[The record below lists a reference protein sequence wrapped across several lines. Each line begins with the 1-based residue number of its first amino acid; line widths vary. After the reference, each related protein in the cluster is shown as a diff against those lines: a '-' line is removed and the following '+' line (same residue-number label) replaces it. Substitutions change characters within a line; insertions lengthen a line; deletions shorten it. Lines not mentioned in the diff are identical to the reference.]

1 LSIPASATRSYLAV
15 AEATGKGK
23 LAMPTWYDDP
33 MHALRIDS
41 GEGSFDAYQARP
53 RTQISSPAIVVLHE
67 VFGVNADLR
76 ATCDELAADGFIA
89 ICPELFWRQQPH
101 VDLSVQSQADWE
113 KGVALYT
120 AFDVDAGV
128 RDVEATIA
136 AARTLRGASGRVGVM
151 GYCLGGLLTFLT
163 AARTRV
169 DAAVAFHGART
180 EEFLAETTD
189 IDAPLQ
195 MHLAEEDEFI
205 PKAAQQQIAAALS
218 SNAKFEVFSYTGCR
232 HAFSRHGGAHF
243 DADAASLSRTRVI
256 DFFTRHLT

>member
-1 LSIPASATRSYLAV
+1 MS
-15 AEATGKGK
+15 
-23 LAMPTWYDDP
+23 TWYDDS
-33 MHALRIDS
+33 MHALTIDS
-41 GEGSFDAYQARP
+41 SEGSFDAYQSWP
-53 RTQISSPAIVVLHE
+53 QMQKLPPAVVVLHE

-120 AFDVDAGV
+120 AFDIDAGV

-169 DAAVAFHGART
+169 DAGVAFHGART
-180 EEFLAETTD
+180 EEFIVETTD

-205 PKAAQQQIAAALS
+205 PKRAQQQIAAALS
-218 SNAKFEVFSYTGCR
+218 SDAKFEVFSYPGCR
-232 HAFSRHGGAHF
+232 HAFSRHGGMHF
-243 DADAASLSRTRVI
+243 DADAATLSRARVL
-256 DFFTRHLT
+256 DFFKRHLM